1 MYIEGRGVAQNYK
14 EALNLFQKAAEQE
27 DSKAQYN
34 LGVMYGK
41 GQGVIQDNIH
51 AYMWLII
58 AASNGNAGA
67 VKSMELVRG
76 GDVSITN

>member
-1 MYIEGRGVAQNYK
+1 
-14 EALNLFQKAAEQE
+14 
-27 DSKAQYN
+27 
-34 LGVMYGK
+34 MYGK

-67 VKSMELVRG
+67 VESIELVEGVMSASQIREARALALECVTKNFKG
-76 GDVSITN
+76 C